1 MKRILIRIAVIIA
14 VVSFLMTASGAA
26 AIAYA
31 SRNIDFDLDEELFEK
46 AKEDKTV
53 YYYAYSSDG
62 ELIEV
67 YKSAR
72 ETVREWVPFDRAGEY
87 IKQGFISM
95 EDREF
100 YEHCGVNIKRT
111 LAATVNHVLKLRSS
125 FGASTITQQ
134 VIKNISGDNEVSIG
148 RKIKEIF
155 RALHLERRYS
165 KDDIF
170 EVYLNVVP
178 MTGNV
183 YGISAAAEIYF
194 GKEPSELTLSEA
206 ATLVGITNAPAKYN
220 PYTKPDACREKRNRV
235 LYAMY
240 DVGYIEREEYER
252 AVNEPLKLS
261 DGTGNYGVS
270 SWFVE
275 TANEDIITDIC
286 DTYSITKGA
295 ARLMLNGARV
305 ILTMNPKVQNI
316 LEIFFS
322 DTDNL
327 SEKFRNGLNYSMV
340 VCDPYNGNLL
350 GLVGNG
356 GKKSGERM
364 FNYATAPVTPGSV
377 LKPIALYAPLIND
390 GAIKWSTMLDDSPIK
405 YIDEGDGS
413 VPYPK
418 NTPDVY
424 DGYIDVDE
432 ALKRSKNTVAI
443 RLFDM
448 LGAQRIFTSLTE
460 EYGFDTVV
468 REGKGVDGNKVSDMS
483 AAPLALG
490 QLSYGVSLRHLTEA
504 YGVFPSEGILH
515 SGRSYTK
522 VYDRKGGTLI
532 EKDISQKRIIS
543 KETAQIMNQ
552 LLSNVVSDGTARQ
565 IRLKEL
571 VDVAGKTGTSGN
583 DRDRLFIGYTP
594 YFTAGI
600 WCGYGGSGMAVGH
613 NTPSHLHIWD
623 EVMTRIHNEL
633 VFKDYGEP
641 DSFSVDKLIIVPY
654 CSKSG
659 QIPCEECELD
669 DSATV
674 KLGYFKFYDL
684 PKDECDYHK
693 YCLQDEDSVV

>member
-67 YKSAR
+67 YKSAK

-111 LAATVNHVLKLRSS
+111 LAAPVNHVLKLRSS

-220 PYTKPDACREKRNRV
+220 PYTKPEACRDKRNRV

-240 DVGYIEREEYER
+240 DVGYIERDEYER

-261 DGTGNYGVS
+261 FKGSLIRELFTFSNDLFAVVVTAFSANTVRHFHFVTLRAFYHARYSQFPVS
-270 SWFVE
+270 
-275 TANEDIITDIC
+275 
-286 DTYSITKGA
+286 A
-295 ARLMLNGARV
+295 ARIATCFGH
-305 ILTMNPKVQNI
+305 
-316 LEIFFS
+316 FS
-322 DTDNL
+322 LRYCHFSIHLL
-327 SEKFRNGLNYSMV
+327 S
-340 VCDPYNGNLL
+340 
-350 GLVGNG
+350 
-356 GKKSGERM
+356 
-364 FNYATAPVTPGSV
+364 
-377 LKPIALYAPLIND
+377 
-390 GAIKWSTMLDDSPIK
+390 AIK
-405 YIDEGDGS
+405 
-413 VPYPK
+413 
-418 NTPDVY
+418 
-424 DGYIDVDE
+424 
-432 ALKRSKNTVAI
+432 
-443 RLFDM
+443 
-448 LGAQRIFTSLTE
+448 
-460 EYGFDTVV
+460 
-468 REGKGVDGNKVSDMS
+468 
-483 AAPLALG
+483 
-490 QLSYGVSLRHLTEA
+490 
-504 YGVFPSEGILH
+504 
-515 SGRSYTK
+515 
-522 VYDRKGGTLI
+522 
-532 EKDISQKRIIS
+532 
-543 KETAQIMNQ
+543 
-552 LLSNVVSDGTARQ
+552 
-565 IRLKEL
+565 
-571 VDVAGKTGTSGN
+571 
-583 DRDRLFIGYTP
+583 
-594 YFTAGI
+594 
-600 WCGYGGSGMAVGH
+600 
-613 NTPSHLHIWD
+613 
-623 EVMTRIHNEL
+623 
-633 VFKDYGEP
+633 
-641 DSFSVDKLIIVPY
+641 
-654 CSKSG
+654 
-659 QIPCEECELD
+659 
-669 DSATV
+669 
-674 KLGYFKFYDL
+674 
-684 PKDECDYHK
+684 
-693 YCLQDEDSVV
+693 